1 MVAISHHPFDS
12 EPTKVLIFRPLIGQ
26 GKLTAAGYRRSLV
39 VWFEGMCKSG
49 APGVTT
55 VLGVP
60 DSHKV
65 EDDHRT
71 LLSVTPPPPF
81 SLCYRLLSH
90 PSRRYK
96 RSYSNSQCTFI
107 AHSYSPDCK
116 TATVGSPYSNY
127 FNIYTAANITAT
139 QFNSC
144 NPGLNCSTLQI
155 GKNVCVS
162 AGTLPSNAP
171 KPNPVCRCPHSQ
183 SRRRTKMVP
192 LGWLMYDVHRCTR
205 RFMHLQLF
213 QTYPSIMEWL
223 SQTQVGIPRWLGRK
237 VAMYCGQGGGY

>member
-1 MVAISHHPFDS
+1 MLPPALSPLAPVQAILLQQPMHFHSSFLFSRLQD
-12 EPTKVLIFRPLIGQ
+12 
-26 GKLTAAGYRRSLV
+26 GYRRQPVQQLV
-39 VWFEGMCKSG
+39 
-49 APGVTT
+49 
-55 VLGVP
+55 
-60 DSHKV
+60 
-65 EDDHRT
+65 
-71 LLSVTPPPPF
+71 
-81 SLCYRLLSH
+81 
-90 PSRRYK
+90 
-96 RSYSNSQCTFI
+96 RSTQT
-107 AHSYSPDCK
+107 A
-116 TATVGSPYSNY
+116 ATVSRAPPDTPYS

-237 VAMYCGQGGGY
+237 VAMYCGQGGGCKLLH